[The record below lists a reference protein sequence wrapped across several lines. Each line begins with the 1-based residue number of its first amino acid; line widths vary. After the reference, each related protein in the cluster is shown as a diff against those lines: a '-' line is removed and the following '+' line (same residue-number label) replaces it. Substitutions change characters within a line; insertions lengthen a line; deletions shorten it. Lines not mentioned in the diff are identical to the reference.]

1 MRRRK
6 TRRWIENILMLAG
19 AVGISVWIWSVASR
33 AVYQDWESWAFEHEA
48 RGEQTTIRE
57 YLAEKGARLEESLRG
72 DRKVPAKSPQPA
84 PEVTPAPRAEGPPP
98 IGKDGLVGRL
108 TIPSLHLSTMVREGV
123 GEATLRVA
131 AGHIP
136 GTAFPGQN
144 GNVGVAAHRDTI
156 FRALRNIHENDVI
169 EFETLGGKYAYQ
181 VESTDIVRPRDTY
194 VLKPGKQDELTLVT
208 CYPFYYVGSAPDRFI
223 VRARELSRTPMGQ
236 ELSAAAG
243 QSKNVAASTQTAV
256 PDDPKPA
263 TSPPGPN
270 QSGRLARA
278 ATKTNRRSGERKIV
292 FAVSKDH
299 SRQLAPGISFGLTGT
314 DKADRRLDGWM
325 WLMPERRT
333 IWVRDRH
340 VLDPVVFYGGAEG
353 RRRELVITRVTE
365 DAVTGYLLLTD

>member
-6 TRRWIENILMLAG
+6 TRRWIENILLLAG
-19 AVGISVWIWSVASR
+19 AVGIGVWIWSVANR
-33 AVYQDWESWAFEHEA
+33 AVYQDWANWSFEHEA
-48 RGEQTTIRE
+48 RGEPATIGG
-57 YLAEKGARLEESLRG
+57 YLAEKGARLEESLRAAL
-72 DRKVPAKSPQPA
+72 KVPAKSAQPA
-84 PEVTPAPRAEGPPP
+84 PEVIPAPRAEGPHP

-136 GTAFPGQN
+136 GTAFPGQT

-156 FRALRNIHENDVI
+156 FRALRDIHKNDVI
-169 EFETLGGKYAYQ
+169 EFETLGEKYAYQ
-181 VESTDIVRPRDTY
+181 VESTSIVTPRDTY

-243 QSKNVAASTQTAV
+243 QSGKVASAQTAV

-270 QSGRLARA
+270 QSDRLARA
-278 ATKTNRRSGERKIV
+278 ATETERRSGERKIA

-314 DKADRRLDGWM
+314 DEADRRLDGWM

-353 RRRELVITRVTE
+353 RRRELVITKVTE